1 MTDSV
6 KQPNTTTRT
15 IDLGAE
21 MKKYWGAEWAR
32 ADLAYMFSTG
42 RKFDNSDRSES
53 GVYSHD

>member
-6 KQPNTTTRT
+6 KQPNSNARS

-21 MKKYWGAEWAR
+21 IKKAWGALWSK
-32 ADLAYMFSTG
+32 ADVGYEFSTG

-53 GVYSHD
+53 GVYERS